1 MHHIGNV
8 VAIRT
13 RQLDDSLFL
22 SAMKHSSGG
31 DRNLADRVEFGAGG
45 WGGSLVFF
53 IHSKFFLLTFYI
65 ILEFTNLSTVEV
77 PKK

>member
-13 RQLDDSLFL
+13 RRLDDSLFL

-31 DRNLADRVEFGAGG
+31 NRNLADRVEFGGG
-45 WGGSLVFF
+45 GGGSLVFF

-65 ILEFTNLSTVEV
+65 ILEFTNLSTVQV